1 MGLFGRSGRNGR
13 RGDERAE
20 PKLFADRRSS
30 WRDGA
35 GRTRDRRSPRP
46 AIFTALSWLMTLGL
60 WGTLVAAAVIG
71 YAFLSLDKQG
81 LFRIPEREPG
91 MILLA
96 DDGNVLAERGSFFG
110 DEVRLDELPAYV
122 PQAVIAIEDR
132 RFYQHF
138 GVDLLGLLRAGFT
151 NLQARRVVEGGST
164 ITQQLAKN
172 LFLQPDRT
180 IERKF
185 QEMILAFWLE
195 SKFTKDE
202 ILQLYLNRVYYGAGA
217 VGIERAAQ
225 RFFSRSAREVNLAQA
240 AILAAVLKA
249 PSAYNPIN
257 HPDRA
262 TARARLVVNG
272 MVEAGFITRSEADR
286 SATLKTAVKVSNYLP
301 ATQYIVDYVSEQL
314 PDLIGKYDQSIVV
327 ETTIDRKLQT
337 AAERSVR
344 RHLEREG
351 AKLNATQ
358 AAVVTMN
365 GLGDIKAMVGGR
377 SYAKSQFNRA
387 VKAKRQPGSAFK
399 AFVYLT
405 AIEQGATPESVEVD
419 EPVQIGTWSPENY
432 RRQYLGP
439 VSLTRA
445 LALSLNTVAAKVA
458 QAAGP
463 DNVAATAKRLGI
475 LSPLQANAS
484 IALGTSEVT
493 LLELASAHVPF
504 SNGGFAVIPHVVS
517 RVTTRDG
524 KVLYQRH
531 GGGPGKVVNLYE
543 LGAMNTML
551 REVVLNGTARRAAL
565 PGHDVAG
572 KTGTSQDYRDAWYIG
587 YSAQFLTGVWV
598 GNDDNSPTKKVT
610 GGSIPAAIWVD
621 IMGPLHASLPSEPLP
636 GDYRPTYG
644 PGPGGPMA
652 ESEHFDNGGG
662 GGGGR
667 VGGFFEALENLF
679 GGRARS
685 APRREPIYPDSEMYG
700 DGPYPLTE
708 AQRRERLRQ
717 RREMID
723 QLD

>member
-1 MGLFGRSGRNGR
+1 MSLFGRSGKDAR

-20 PKLFADRRSS
+20 PKLFSDRRSS
-30 WRDGA
+30 WR
-35 GRTRDRRSPRP
+35 RDRGLREERGSRP
-46 AIFTALSWLMTLGL
+46 VIFTVLSWIMTLGL
-60 WGTLVAAAVIG
+60 WGTLVAAAVVG
-71 YAFLSLDKQG
+71 YAFLSLDKQR
-81 LFRIPEREPG
+81 LFKIPEREPG

-138 GVDLLGLLRAGFT
+138 GIDLLGLLRAGLA
-151 NLQARRVVEGGST
+151 NLHAGHIVEGGST

-185 QEMILAFWLE
+185 QEAILALWLE
-195 SKFTKDE
+195 SKFSKDE
-202 ILQLYLNRVYYGAGA
+202 ILQLYLNRVYYGAGS

-225 RFFSRSAREVNLAQA
+225 RFFARSARDVNLAQA
-240 AILAAVLKA
+240 AILASVLKA
-249 PSAYNPIN
+249 PSAYNPIT

-262 TARARLVVNG
+262 TARARLVIAN
-272 MVEAGFITRSEADR
+272 MVDAGFITKSEADR
-286 SATLKTAVKVSNYLP
+286 AASLKTTVKVSNYLP
-301 ATQYIVDYVSEQL
+301 ATQYIVDFVSEQL
-314 PDLIGKYDQSIVV
+314 ADLVGKVSQSIVV
-327 ETTIDRKLQT
+327 ETTIDRKLQA

-344 RHLEREG
+344 RHLEHEG
-351 AKLNATQ
+351 AKLNVSE

-365 GLGDIKAMVGGR
+365 GLGEIKAMVGGR
-377 SYAKSQFNRA
+377 SYVKSQFNRA

-405 AIEQGATPESVEVD
+405 AIEQGATPDSIEID
-419 EPVQIGTWSPENY
+419 EPVQIGNWSPENY

-463 DNVAATAKRLGI
+463 ENVAATAKRLGI

-517 RVTTRDG
+517 RITTRDG
-524 KVLYQRH
+524 KVLYERH
-531 GGGPGKVVNLYE
+531 GGGPGKVIGNFE

-551 REVVLNGTARRAAL
+551 REVVTNGTGRRAAL
-565 PGHDVAG
+565 PDHDVAG

-587 YSAQFLTGVWV
+587 YSAQYLTGVWV

-621 IMGPLHASLPSEPLP
+621 IMGPLHANLPSVPLP
-636 GDYRPTYG
+636 GEYRPSG
-644 PGPGGPMA
+644 PGVEVPMA
-652 ESEHFDNGGG
+652 QGERGI
-662 GGGGR
+662 
-667 VGGFFEALENLF
+667 GGFFEALENLF

-685 APRREPIYPDSEMYG
+685 APRREPVYPPDS
-700 DGPYPLTE
+700 DLSNDRDYPLTE

-717 RREMID
+717 RREM
-723 QLD
+723 LDEMD

>member
-1 MGLFGRSGRNGR
+1 MSLFGRSGKDARS
-13 RGDERAE
+13 GDERAE
-20 PKLFADRRSS
+20 PKLFSDRRSS
-30 WRDGA
+30 WR
-35 GRTRDRRSPRP
+35 RDRGLREERGSRP
-46 AIFTALSWLMTLGL
+46 VIFTVLSWIMTLGL
-60 WGTLVAAAVIG
+60 WGTLVAAAVVG

-81 LFRIPEREPG
+81 LFKIPEREPG

-138 GVDLLGLLRAGFT
+138 GIDLLGLLRAGLA
-151 NLQARRVVEGGST
+151 NLHAGHIVEGGST

-185 QEMILAFWLE
+185 QEAILALWLE
-195 SKFTKDE
+195 SKFSKDE
-202 ILQLYLNRVYYGAGA
+202 ILQLYLNRVYYGAGS

-225 RFFSRSAREVNLAQA
+225 RFFARSARDVNLAQA
-240 AILAAVLKA
+240 AILASVLKA
-249 PSAYNPIN
+249 PSAYNPIT

-262 TARARLVVNG
+262 TARARLVIAN
-272 MVEAGFITRSEADR
+272 MVDAGFITKSEADR
-286 SATLKTAVKVSNYLP
+286 AASLKTTVKVSNYLP
-301 ATQYIVDYVSEQL
+301 ATQYIVDFVSEQL
-314 PDLIGKYDQSIVV
+314 PDLVGKVSQSIVV
-327 ETTIDRKLQT
+327 ETTIDRKLQA

-344 RHLEREG
+344 RHLEHEG
-351 AKLNATQ
+351 AKLNVSE

-365 GLGDIKAMVGGR
+365 GLGEIKAMVGGR
-377 SYAKSQFNRA
+377 SYVKSQFNRA

-405 AIEQGATPESVEVD
+405 AIEQGATPDSIEID
-419 EPVQIGTWSPENY
+419 EPVQIGNWSPENY

-463 DNVAATAKRLGI
+463 ENVAATAKRLGI

-517 RVTTRDG
+517 RITTRDG
-524 KVLYQRH
+524 KVLYERH
-531 GGGPGKVVNLYE
+531 GGGPGKVIGNFE

-551 REVVLNGTARRAAL
+551 REVVTNGTGRRAAL
-565 PGHDVAG
+565 PDHDVAG

-587 YSAQFLTGVWV
+587 YSAQYLTGVWV

-621 IMGPLHASLPSEPLP
+621 IMAPLHANLPSVPLP
-636 GDYRPTYG
+636 GEYRPSG
-644 PGPGGPMA
+644 PGVEVPMA
-652 ESEHFDNGGG
+652 QGERGI
-662 GGGGR
+662 
-667 VGGFFEALENLF
+667 GGFFEALENLF

-685 APRREPIYPDSEMYG
+685 APRREPVYPPDS
-700 DGPYPLTE
+700 DLSNDRDYPLTE

-717 RREMID
+717 RREM
-723 QLD
+723 LDEMD

>member
-1 MGLFGRSGRNGR
+1 MSLFGRSGKDAR

-20 PKLFADRRSS
+20 PKLFSDRRSS
-30 WRDGA
+30 WR
-35 GRTRDRRSPRP
+35 RDRGLREERGSRP
-46 AIFTALSWLMTLGL
+46 VIFTVLSWIMTLAL
-60 WGTLVAAAVIG
+60 WGTLVAAAVVG

-81 LFRIPEREPG
+81 LFKIPEREPG

-138 GVDLLGLLRAGFT
+138 GIDLLGLLRAGLA
-151 NLQARRVVEGGST
+151 NLHAGHIVEGGST

-185 QEMILAFWLE
+185 QEAILALWLE
-195 SKFTKDE
+195 SKFSKDE
-202 ILQLYLNRVYYGAGA
+202 ILQLYLNRVYYGAGS

-225 RFFSRSAREVNLAQA
+225 RFFARSARDVNLAQA
-240 AILAAVLKA
+240 AILASVLKA
-249 PSAYNPIN
+249 PSAYNPIT

-262 TARARLVVNG
+262 TARARLVIAN
-272 MVEAGFITRSEADR
+272 MVDAGFITKSEADR
-286 SATLKTAVKVSNYLP
+286 AASLKTTVKVSNYLP
-301 ATQYIVDYVSEQL
+301 ATQYIVDFVSEQL
-314 PDLIGKYDQSIVV
+314 ADLVGKVSQSIVV
-327 ETTIDRKLQT
+327 ETTIDRKLQA

-344 RHLEREG
+344 RHLEHEG
-351 AKLNATQ
+351 AKLNVSE

-365 GLGDIKAMVGGR
+365 GLGEIKAMVGGR
-377 SYAKSQFNRA
+377 SYVKSQFNRA

-405 AIEQGATPESVEVD
+405 AIEQGATPDSIEID
-419 EPVQIGTWSPENY
+419 EPVQIGNWSPENY

-463 DNVAATAKRLGI
+463 ENVAATAKRLGI

-517 RVTTRDG
+517 RITTRDG
-524 KVLYQRH
+524 KVLYERH
-531 GGGPGKVVNLYE
+531 GGGPGKVIGTFE

-551 REVVLNGTARRAAL
+551 REVVINGTGRRAAL
-565 PGHDVAG
+565 PDHDVAG

-587 YSAQFLTGVWV
+587 YSAQYLTGVWV

-621 IMGPLHASLPSEPLP
+621 IMGPLHANLPSVPLP
-636 GDYRPTYG
+636 GEYRPSG
-644 PGPGGPMA
+644 PGVEVPMA
-652 ESEHFDNGGG
+652 QGERGI
-662 GGGGR
+662 
-667 VGGFFEALENLF
+667 GGFFEALENLF

-685 APRREPIYPDSEMYG
+685 APRREPVYPPDS
-700 DGPYPLTE
+700 DLSNDRDYPLTE

-717 RREMID
+717 RREM
-723 QLD
+723 LDEMD

>member
-1 MGLFGRSGRNGR
+1 M
-13 RGDERAE
+13 
-20 PKLFADRRSS
+20 
-30 WRDGA
+30 
-35 GRTRDRRSPRP
+35 
-46 AIFTALSWLMTLGL
+46 
-60 WGTLVAAAVIG
+60 IG

-81 LFRIPEREPG
+81 LFKIPEREPG

-110 DEVRLDELPAYV
+110 DEVRLDELPSFV

-138 GVDLLGLLRAGFT
+138 GVDFLGLLRAGFA
-151 NLQARRVVEGGST
+151 NLQAGRVVEGGST

-202 ILQLYLNRVYYGAGA
+202 ILQLYLNRVYYGAGRRRHRA
-217 VGIERAAQ
+217 GRAALLFPLRPRRQ
-225 RFFSRSAREVNLAQA
+225 PRPGSDPGGGAEGALGLQSDQPSGPRHGAGARWSSAAWWKPA
-240 AILAAVLKA
+240 SS
-249 PSAYNPIN
+249 P
-257 HPDRA
+257 
-262 TARARLVVNG
+262 RARPT
-272 MVEAGFITRSEADR
+272 A
-286 SATLKTAVKVSNYLP
+286 SATLKTAVKVSSYLP

-405 AIEQGATPESVEVD
+405 AIEQGATPESIEVD
-419 EPVQIGTWSPENY
+419 EPVQIGDWSPENY

-463 DNVAATAKRLGI
+463 PNVAATAKRLGI
-475 LSPLQANAS
+475 IVAAPGQCLDRARHLGGHPPRARQRPCAVLQWRLCRHSPCGEPDHHPRRQG
-484 IALGTSEVT
+484 ALP
-493 LLELASAHVPF
+493 APWRR
-504 SNGGFAVIPHVVS
+504 S
-517 RVTTRDG
+517 RQGR
-524 KVLYQRH
+524 R
-531 GGGPGKVVNLYE
+531 P
-543 LGAMNTML
+543 L
-551 REVVLNGTARRAAL
+551 RARRHEHHAAR
-565 PGHDVAG
+565 GRRQWH
-572 KTGTSQDYRDAWYIG
+572 
-587 YSAQFLTGVWV
+587 
-598 GNDDNSPTKKVT
+598 
-610 GGSIPAAIWVD
+610 
-621 IMGPLHASLPSEPLP
+621 
-636 GDYRPTYG
+636 RP
-644 PGPGGPMA
+644 PGGASRP
-652 ESEHFDNGGG
+652 
-662 GGGGR
+662 
-667 VGGFFEALENLF
+667 
-679 GGRARS
+679 
-685 APRREPIYPDSEMYG
+685 
-700 DGPYPLTE
+700 
-708 AQRRERLRQ
+708 
-717 RREMID
+717 
-723 QLD
+723 

>member
-1 MGLFGRSGRNGR
+1 MSLFGRSGKDAR
-13 RGDERAE
+13 RSDERAE
-20 PKLFADRRSS
+20 PKLFADRKSS
-30 WRDGA
+30 WR
-35 GRTRDRRSPRP
+35 RDRRAHEPRASRP
-46 AIFTALSWLMTLGL
+46 VVFTVLSWIMTLGL
-60 WGTLVAAAVIG
+60 WGTLVAVAVVG

-81 LFRIPEREPG
+81 LFKIPEREPG
-91 MILLA
+91 MIVLA

-138 GVDLLGLLRAGFT
+138 GVDFVGLLRAGFA
-151 NLQARRVVEGGST
+151 NLHAGRIVEGGST

-185 QEMILAFWLE
+185 QEAILAFWLE
-195 SKFTKDE
+195 SKFSKDE

-217 VGIERAAQ
+217 VGIERASQ
-225 RFFSRSAREVNLAQA
+225 RFFARSARDINLAQA

-249 PSAYNPIN
+249 PSAYNPVT
-257 HPDRA
+257 HPERA
-262 TARARLVVNG
+262 TPRARLVING
-272 MVEAGFITRSEADR
+272 MVDAGFITRGEADR
-286 SATLKTAVKVSNYLP
+286 AATLKTTVKVSNYLP

-314 PDLIGKYDQSIVV
+314 TDLVGKVDQSIVV

-351 AKLNATQ
+351 AKLNVSQ
-358 AAVVTMN
+358 AAAVTMD
-365 GLGDIKAMVGGR
+365 GLGAIKAMVGGR
-377 SYAKSQFNRA
+377 SYVKSQFNRA

-405 AIEQGATPESVEVD
+405 AVEQGATPDSIEID
-419 EPVQIGTWSPENY
+419 EPVQIGGWSPENY

-463 DNVAATAKRLGI
+463 QNVAATAKRLGI

-493 LLELASAHVPF
+493 LLELAGAHVPF
-504 SNGGFAVIPHVVS
+504 ANGGFAVIPHVVS
-517 RVTTRDG
+517 RITTRDG
-524 KVLYQRH
+524 KVLYERH
-531 GGGPGKVVNLYE
+531 GGGLGKVIGTLE

-551 REVVLNGTARRAAL
+551 REVVANGTGRRAAL
-565 PGHDVAG
+565 PDHDVAG

-587 YSAQFLTGVWV
+587 YSAQYLTGVWV

-621 IMGPLHASLPSEPLP
+621 IMGPLHVNLPSVPLP
-636 GDYRPTYG
+636 GEYRPYG
-644 PGPGGPMA
+644 TGVEVPMA
-652 ESEHFDNGGG
+652 QGE
-662 GGGGR
+662 R
-667 VGGFFEALENLF
+667 AIGGFFQALENLF

-685 APRREPIYPDSEMYG
+685 APQREQLYPPDG
-700 DGPYPLTE
+700 DYAGDRGYPLTE

-717 RREMID
+717 RREM
-723 QLD
+723 LDELD

>member
-1 MGLFGRSGRNGR
+1 MGIFGLGSHKRTRAEG
-13 RGDERAE
+13 RAE
-20 PKLFADRRSS
+20 PQLFSDRR
-30 WRDGA
+30 RPTG
-35 GRTRDRRSPRP
+35 GHKLQRRRKPLFFRFV
-46 AIFTALSWLMTLGL
+46 AWGVMLCL
-60 WGTLVAAAVIG
+60 WGLIALAGLTVYVW
-71 YAFLSLDKQG
+71 FSLDQQG
-81 LFRIPEREPG
+81 LFRVPEREPG

-138 GVDLLGLLRAGFT
+138 GIDLLGLLRAGLA
-151 NLQARRVVEGGST
+151 NLHAGHIVEGGST

-185 QEMILAFWLE
+185 QEAILALWLE
-195 SKFTKDE
+195 SKFSKDE
-202 ILQLYLNRVYYGAGA
+202 ILQLYLNRVYYGAGS

-225 RFFSRSAREVNLAQA
+225 RFFARSARDVNLAQA
-240 AILAAVLKA
+240 AILASVLKA
-249 PSAYNPIN
+249 PSAYNPIT

-262 TARARLVVNG
+262 TARARLVIAN
-272 MVEAGFITRSEADR
+272 MVDAGFITKSEADR
-286 SATLKTAVKVSNYLP
+286 AASLKTTVKVSNYLP
-301 ATQYIVDYVSEQL
+301 ATQYIVDFVSEQL
-314 PDLIGKYDQSIVV
+314 PDLVGKVSQSIVV
-327 ETTIDRKLQT
+327 ETTIDRKLQA

-344 RHLEREG
+344 RHLEHEG
-351 AKLNATQ
+351 AKLNVSE

-365 GLGDIKAMVGGR
+365 GLGEIKAMVGGR
-377 SYAKSQFNRA
+377 SYVKSQFNRA

-405 AIEQGATPESVEVD
+405 AIEQGATPDSIEID
-419 EPVQIGTWSPENY
+419 EPVQIGNWSPENY

-463 DNVAATAKRLGI
+463 ENVAATAKRLGI

-517 RVTTRDG
+517 RITTRDG
-524 KVLYQRH
+524 KVLYERH
-531 GGGPGKVVNLYE
+531 GGGPGKVIGNFE

-551 REVVLNGTARRAAL
+551 REVVTNGTGRRAAL
-565 PGHDVAG
+565 PDHDVAG

-587 YSAQFLTGVWV
+587 YSAQYLTGVWV

-621 IMGPLHASLPSEPLP
+621 IMAPLHANLPTVPLP
-636 GDYRPTYG
+636 GEYRPSG
-644 PGPGGPMA
+644 PGVEVPMA
-652 ESEHFDNGGG
+652 QGERGI
-662 GGGGR
+662 
-667 VGGFFEALENLF
+667 GGFFEALENLF

-685 APRREPIYPDSEMYG
+685 APRREPVYPPDS
-700 DGPYPLTE
+700 DLSNDRDYPLTE

-717 RREMID
+717 RREM
-723 QLD
+723 LDEMD